1 MELILVKKEIAKTNI
16 NVNNNNVS
24 VIRIGDVDYISL
36 TDLARYKNPIE
47 PKDVVKNWLRAK
59 TNIEFLALWEKMNN
73 PNVKGVE
80 IDTFKNEAGT
90 HYFTMSPQRWI
101 KETNAIGIVSK
112 SGNNG
117 GTYAHPDIAFEFAS
131 WISPE
136 FSLYLIKEF
145 ERLKKNE
152 GYQNKIEWSV
162 RRELAKTN
170 YRIHTDSIKSN
181 IIPILTEK
189 QKQYVYANEAD
200 ILNVALFGMT
210 AKEWKDK
217 NPNLNGNMRDY
228 ANVLQLVI
236 LSNLENINAELI
248 KQQLTQKERL
258 IRLNEIAKDQF
269 RILDNNNGIKRIE
282 GLENQVYSYENLGYE
297 SDFMDGLYFD
307 LSQNGDASVV
317 DSTGEMA
324 VSYPGD
330 ISKYPQETPVG
341 AKCTG
346 AQACIGLMN
355 TSDTITMTI
364 KKYDGNSNSQSVKCN
379 LKVD

>member
-1 MELILVKKEIAKTNI
+1 MKEIVKTKIKVKDNLVGI
-16 NVNNNNVS
+16 
-24 VIRIGDVDYISL
+24 IRIGEIDYISL

-59 TNIEFLALWEKMNN
+59 TNIEFLALWEQMHN
-73 PNVKGVE
+73 PNLKGVE

-136 FSLYLIKEF
+136 FNLYLIKEF
-145 ERLKKNE
+145 KRLKQNE
-152 GYQNKIEWSV
+152 CYQNKIEWSV

-170 YRIHTDSIKSN
+170 YRIHTDSIKEN
-181 IIPILTEK
+181 IVPTLTEK

-200 ILNVALFGMT
+200 ILNVALFGKT

-228 ANVLQLVI
+228 ANILQLVI
-236 LSNLENINAELI
+236 LSNLENINSELI
-248 KQQLTQKERL
+248 KEGLTQKQRLERL
-258 IRLNEIAKDQF
+258 NKIAKNQSE
-269 RILDNNNGIKRIE
+269 IIQNNSAIKRI
-282 GLENQVYSYENLGYE
+282 QGYE
-297 SDFMDGLYFD
+297 TND
-307 LSQNGDASVV
+307 L
-317 DSTGEMA
+317 E
-324 VSYPGD
+324 
-330 ISKYPQETPVG
+330 
-341 AKCTG
+341 
-346 AQACIGLMN
+346 
-355 TSDTITMTI
+355 
-364 KKYDGNSNSQSVKCN
+364 
-379 LKVD
+379 